1 MTGNRSLR
9 CAAAAVAVLTLLPGC
24 GFHLRSWA
32 LDESVGSLFV
42 ATGQGSAEINSAP
55 QDLARELT
63 RALESAGTTLAED
76 RQSAD
81 LVVDILDERRL
92 RRSVSVTERA
102 QSAEYEVSR
111 GVQYQLLRGGEVL
124 IEPSWLRVQR
134 VLRLDRNNIVGS
146 NEEQALLEREL
157 ASELVQQIIR
167 SINQSLQ
174 AGP

>member
-1 MTGNRSLR
+1 MIRNPL
-9 CAAAAVAVLTLLPGC
+9 AAVLLVTVLLTALSGC
-24 GFHLRSWA
+24 GFKLRSWA

-42 ATGQGSAEINSAP
+42 ASGQGGAVINSAP
-55 QDLARELT
+55 QELARELT
-63 RALESAGTTLAED
+63 RALESAGTVLAED

-81 LVVDILDERRL
+81 VVVEIIDERRQ

-111 GVQYQLLRGGEVL
+111 GVQYQLLRGEAVL
-124 IEPSWLRVQR
+124 IAPSWLRIQR

-157 ASELVQQIIR
+157 AGELVQQMIR
-167 SINQSLQ
+167 SINLSLQ
-174 AGP
+174 TDP